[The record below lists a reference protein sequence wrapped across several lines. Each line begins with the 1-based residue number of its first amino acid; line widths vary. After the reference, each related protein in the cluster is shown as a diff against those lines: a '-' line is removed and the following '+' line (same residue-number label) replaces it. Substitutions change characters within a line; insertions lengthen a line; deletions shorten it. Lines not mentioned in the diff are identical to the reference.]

1 MLDGAFTS
9 PKIRRL
15 AVILGIPWPQAIG
28 LCGLLWRFT
37 AKHAPTGEIGRH
49 DDEEIAAALEWPG
62 DASEV
67 LEAMLTCRLLDG
79 VSGPVRF
86 VVHDWPDHAP
96 RYVLSTLKRKGMD
109 YSDHYRRQSNG
120 SAVGTTVGTALGST
134 FSSSSSSSS
143 TSTNT
148 NTPTAVAGECE
159 GIFDLWLD
167 ARRIGRSRSIKMIR
181 SGIASLER
189 AGVPRDEAIERIR
202 DRTATD
208 ADAYRKL
215 IESGDTELRF
225 VPTAINYFRLERWN
239 DEETETLDA
248 ASRAKQIDS
257 EIERVRKDLG

>member
-1 MLDGAFTS
+1 LLDGAFTS

-15 AVILGIPWPQAIG
+15 AVILEIPWPQAIG

-109 YSDHYRRQSNG
+109 YSGHYTRQSDG
-120 SAVGTTVGTALGST
+120 TADPTTVGTALGST
-134 FSSSSSSSS
+134 FTSSSSSAS
-143 TSTNT
+143 TDTDT

-159 GIFDLWLD
+159 GIFNLWLD
-167 ARRIGRSRSIKMIR
+167 ARRIGRSRSVKMIR
-181 SGIASLER
+181 SGIMTLER
-189 AGVPRDEAIERIR
+189 EGVPRDEAIERIR

-208 ADAYRKL
+208 AEAYKKL
-215 IESGDTELRF
+215 IESGDTQLRF

-248 ASRAKQIDS
+248 ASTARQIDD

>member
-1 MLDGAFTS
+1 LLDGAFTS

-15 AVILGIPWPQAIG
+15 AVILEIPWPQAIG

-62 DASEV
+62 DAADV

-109 YSDHYRRQSNG
+109 YSGHYSRHSDG
-120 SAVGTTVGTALGST
+120 DTDPTALGTALGST
-134 FSSSSSSSS
+134 FTSSSSSAS
-143 TSTNT
+143 TDTDT

-159 GIFDLWLD
+159 GIFNLWLD
-167 ARRIGRSRSIKMIR
+167 ARRIGRSRSVKMIR
-181 SGIASLER
+181 SGIMTLER
-189 AGVPRDEAIERIR
+189 EGVPRDEAIERIR

-208 ADAYRKL
+208 AEAYKKL
-215 IESGDTELRF
+215 IESGDTQLRF

-248 ASRAKQIDS
+248 ASTARQIDD